1 MRKAL
6 CVLSVAAAALAVPSL
21 AQAAPYYRGDNYATG
36 EFVAGAA
43 VGTAV
48 GVGTYN
54 GWWGSGAF
62 ASALPT
68 TAAGAA
74 TVGGVAGVGAVATID
89 ALVQPCRGF
98 HALFDLSHGQCVN
111 GEYVGYGPRR
121 VGPRG

>member
-6 CVLSVAAAALAVPSL
+6 CVLSVAAAALAAPSL
-21 AQAAPYYRGDNYATG
+21 AQAAPYYHDGNYAAG
-36 EFVAGAA
+36 ELAAGAVAGT
-43 VGTAV
+43 VV

-68 TAAGAA
+68 TVAGAA
-74 TVGGVAGVGAVATID
+74 TVGGVAGVGTVATID

-121 VGPRG
+121 MRPRG